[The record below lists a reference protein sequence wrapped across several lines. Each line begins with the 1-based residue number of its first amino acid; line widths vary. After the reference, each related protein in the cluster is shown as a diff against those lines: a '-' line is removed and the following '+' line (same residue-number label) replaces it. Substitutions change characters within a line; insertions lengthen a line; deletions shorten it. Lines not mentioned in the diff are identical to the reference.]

1 MNPILRFLFPGS
13 PHQGLLGEFSF
24 RRAIVPTALF
34 VVILGLF
41 YHLSGKGPALAL
53 LVKLWVSFASAYV
66 LLAALAHWKGSNPE
80 WHYIISASV
89 FGVIIGGGLAAQI
102 AHLEHPG
109 THISWQQTGL
119 EWVTGTAFS
128 AFFICLSLGASIV
141 RNNEQRKSNQ
151 REQVLQ
157 AQVRALTAQI
167 EPHFLMNTLANLRYL
182 MRKDV
187 EQAQIML
194 DHMADFFQGALS
206 RARAAKADLG
216 QELDLVQ
223 SYLQIMQI
231 RMGNKLQWS
240 INVPAELLH
249 NPFPSLMLQTL
260 VENAVTHGIAPME
273 NTGEVKILSERRNG
287 NILLTVS
294 DNGVGMP
301 QNPESRHGIGLENT
315 RARLNGFFHGKATLA
330 IQSNHSGTT
339 ATITVP
345 E

>member
-13 PHQGLLGEFSF
+13 THQGLLGEFSF
-24 RRAIVPTALF
+24 RRAIVPTVLF
-34 VVILGLF
+34 VVIVGIF
-41 YHLSGKGPALAL
+41 YHFSGKGPALGL
-53 LVKLWVSFASAYV
+53 LVKLWAAFSMAYLLLTSLSLWQGKNPRWYYV
-66 LLAALAHWKGSNPE
+66 LFT
-80 WHYIISASV
+80 ASL
-89 FGVIIGGGLAAQI
+89 GVTVGGGLAALV
-102 AHLEHPG
+102 AALEQPG
-109 THISWQQTGL
+109 NTISWQLMAREWITGS
-119 EWVTGTAFS
+119 AFS
-128 AFFICLSLGASIV
+128 AFFIFLSLGTSIV
-141 RNNEQRKSNQ
+141 RNNEQRKAKQ

-187 EQAQIML
+187 EQAQVML

-206 RARAAKADLG
+206 RARATKADLG
-216 QELDLVQ
+216 QELDLVK

-240 INVPAELLH
+240 INVPTELLS

-273 NTGEVKILSERRNG
+273 STGEVKIMSERRNG

-294 DNGVGMP
+294 DNGVGIS
-301 QNPESRHGIGLENT
+301 QNLESPLGIGLENT
-315 RARLNGFFHGKATLA
+315 RARLNGFFQGRARLA
-330 IQSNHSGTT
+330 VQSNHSGTT